1 MLLALSV
8 ISRQS
13 ERLGAA
19 SYRVFDEHGGSIG
32 RGKQADWALD
42 DPDLVLSGKHAAI
55 RFADGR
61 FFLEDTSTNGTGL
74 NRADALVPPGQ
85 LVPLSDG
92 DHLYLGDFEILVQII
107 ADAPVTAAAPMPP
120 PPAAPY
126 APAYAA
132 PASLPTQDDGDDLNF
147 DFSTPPAPQAAPAVE
162 PVWPIPSPA
171 APAAAAAP
179 PMPPPASHHDDGLA
193 SLFGDDAPLA
203 APVPVAPMPI
213 APAAWQ
219 PPPPPP
225 PAAAFVPPPPP
236 VYQPQP
242 PPTTSAIP
250 SGAGVDLNAL
260 FVSIGID
267 PSAVPPEI
275 AGQLGAILRISTQ
288 GLIDVLKARAEV
300 KNQFRMS
307 LTYIRPVENN
317 PLKFAASPEE
327 ALHTLFVKKNPGYVG
342 PVEAFQEAFDDLGRH
357 QLGMLAGMQAAFGA
371 VLQRF
376 NPEMIETSADKAA
389 KSRGML
395 GGVLKR
401 SYWDFYKEHFAAI
414 AHDSEATFQQVFG
427 EAFVRAYDD
436 QLRRLEDGASRQR
449 RR

>member
-32 RGKQADWALD
+32 RGKQADWAID

-55 RFADGR
+55 RFVDGR
-61 FFLEDTSTNGTGL
+61 FMLEDTSTNGTGL
-74 NRADALVPPGQ
+74 NRADALVPRGQ
-85 LVPLSDG
+85 LVPLGDG

-107 ADAPVTAAAPMPP
+107 ADAPAAV
-120 PPAAPY
+120 
-126 APAYAA
+126 APAYA
-132 PASLPTQDDGDDLNF
+132 PPPVDDGDDLNF
-147 DFSTPPAPQAAPAVE
+147 DFSRPPPPQAAAPVQ
-162 PVWPIPSPA
+162 PVWPIPQPA
-171 APAAAAAP
+171 APVAP
-179 PMPPPASHHDDGLA
+179 SAPAWPIPQSGAPQDDGLS
-193 SLFGDDAPLA
+193 SLFGDAPSA
-203 APVPVAPMPI
+203 ARPPVAPAATAAWTPPPPPAYQ
-213 APAAWQ
+213 APAYVAPPPPAYQ
-219 PPPPPP
+219 PPPPPM
-225 PAAAFVPPPPP
+225 
-236 VYQPQP
+236 PQP
-242 PPTTSAIP
+242 IP
-250 SGAGVDLNAL
+250 GGAGVDLNTL
-260 FVSIGID
+260 FASIGID
-267 PSAVPPEI
+267 PSSVPPEI
-275 AGQLGAILRISTQ
+275 AAQLGSILRISTQ

-317 PLKFAASPEE
+317 PLKFAASPDE
-327 ALHTLFVKKNPGYVG
+327 ALHTLFVKRNPGYVG

-376 NPEMIETSADKAA
+376 NPEMIETAADKTS
-389 KSRGML
+389 KNRGML

-401 SYWDFYKEHFAAI
+401 SYWDYYKEHFAAI

-436 QLRRLEDGASRQR
+436 QIRRLEDGAARQR